1 MDLLQKC
8 DPSSLMMV
16 VLNLVKMFFFK
27 NLITALAS
35 LIVNAC
41 AFTHFKTYSIA
52 TNMYKLLLDDTMI
65 LGSLYLLA
73 KLHSHRSQTSLPMI
87 GIWITAPLYGAMCP
101 SHFGV
106 ANHCIMHPIHARALE
121 KRHNAPHASKSST
134 SRNPC
139 NNIFCLL
146 DILLHLKKWPQYS
159 HE

>member
-52 TNMYKLLLDDTMI
+52 TNMYKLLLDDTNDPGKSI
-65 LGSLYLLA
+65 PL
-73 KLHSHRSQTSLPMI
+73 SQT
-87 GIWITAPLYGAMCP
+87 
-101 SHFGV
+101 
-106 ANHCIMHPIHARALE
+106 ALAQE
-121 KRHNAPHASKSST
+121 SN
-134 SRNPC
+134 
-139 NNIFCLL
+139 
-146 DILLHLKKWPQYS
+146 
-159 HE
+159 